1 MRPSTTSTTKPLHI
15 PTISRVPEKR
25 LDWSVVA
32 SLPGSLPEGY
42 SDGGGGGLVRICGI
56 QVRVVRTAL
65 SVLMC
70 TVITTY

>member
-42 SDGGGGGLVRICGI
+42 SDGGGGAGENMRYSGQGC
-56 QVRVVRTAL
+56 TNSAL
-65 SVLMC
+65 SAHV
-70 TVITTY
+70 